1 MTELELYRFLQQN
14 EIEFSWR
21 GEMLLAWI
29 SHWNLSDF
37 TEMIPGTLE
46 EGGIDVRLQSHG
58 NICIDLV
65 PVCDHY
71 GIDPERILKPEN

>member
-1 MTELELYRFLQQN
+1 
-14 EIEFSWR
+14 
-21 GEMLLAWI
+21 
-29 SHWNLSDF
+29 
-37 TEMIPGTLE
+37 MIPGTLE